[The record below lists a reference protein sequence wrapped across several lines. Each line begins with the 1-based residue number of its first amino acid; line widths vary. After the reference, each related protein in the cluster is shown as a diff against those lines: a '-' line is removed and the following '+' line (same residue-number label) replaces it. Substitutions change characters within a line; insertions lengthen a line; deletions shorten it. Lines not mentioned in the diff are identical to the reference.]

1 GDTLTLNVLG
11 VEIDATI
18 ANLRAVDWT
27 SLGINFTLTFAPGTL
42 EGAPQTWIATAQVAE
57 SQEDDLERAV
67 TQRFSNVSS
76 IRVKR
81 ALATAQETMEGIAA
95 AARVTAAITL
105 VAGVLVL
112 AGAIVAT
119 HRRRVYDA
127 VVLKALGATRADVM
141 RAFLAE
147 FALLGAAAAIVAALV
162 GTLAAWGL
170 ITEYMRVEFVPLPG
184 TIFGTVLGAALVV
197 MLLGLGGTWRA
208 LGQKA
213 APLLRNA

>member
-1 GDTLTLNVLG
+1 MGSR
-11 VEIDATI
+11 VEPG
-18 ANLRAVDWT
+18 RER
-27 SLGINFTLTFAPGTL
+27 GMFTGLITDIGTVSAL
-42 EGAPQTWIATAQVAE
+42 VPAGAPQTWIATAQVADA
-57 SQEDDLERAV
+57 QEDALERAV
-67 TQRFSNVSS
+67 TSAFPNVSS

-81 ALATAQETMEGIAA
+81 ALATAQETVQGIAA

-105 VAGVLVL
+105 IAGVLVL

-127 VVLKALGATRADVM
+127 VVLKALGATRRDVM

-147 FALLGAAAAIVAALV
+147 FALLGGAAALVAALV
-162 GTLAAWGL
+162 GTFCAWL
-170 ITEYMRVEFVPLPG
+170 IVGEYMRVEFVPLPG
-184 TIFGTVLGAALVV
+184 TIVGTVAGAALVV
-197 MLLGLGGTWRA
+197 TLLGLAGTWRA

>member
-1 GDTLTLNVLG
+1 
-11 VEIDATI
+11 
-18 ANLRAVDWT
+18 
-27 SLGINFTLTFAPGTL
+27 
-42 EGAPQTWIATAQVAE
+42 
-57 SQEDDLERAV
+57 
-67 TQRFSNVSS
+67 
-76 IRVKR
+76 
-81 ALATAQETMEGIAA
+81 
-95 AARVTAAITL
+95 
-105 VAGVLVL
+105 VLVL

-184 TIFGTVLGAALVV
+184 TIFGTVLGAAVVV